1 MAIKFSQFNLRTDHT
16 SGMYLVGYDGNQN
29 IHITV
34 DNLFNDFING
44 TENTIAMFGAGGD
57 NVVNS
62 IVSQNAGATILTV
75 AGQLNVDAAATF
87 DTSLT
92 VTGVSTLN
100 GNVTL
105 GDASTDL
112 ITQTGTLY
120 LNGPVKDTTNT
131 LGAANQL
138 LLSGANGE
146 LTFANL
152 SSLHI
157 GSAGITKIQ
166 VTNKQGS
173 SLTKGDPVFI
183 SGATAAEPVEV
194 QLADASNAAKMPAVG
209 ILETNLANNATG
221 HAIVVGN
228 LTGLNTSSIDSVT
241 PSAGQPIYVKPSGS
255 TGAAITTTKPI
266 QGNLIQNLGEVGFVN
281 SSGSLVFSVKSET
294 NDLPNVTPGK
304 VLIGSTGNTIESAT
318 LFVDEANTRLG
329 VGTNSPDQELT
340 INGGTESFGLQL
352 SESDRMTMGADG
364 TWNYIKGK
372 NGNGFR
378 FSTFSGGDVLTLTN
392 AGNVGIGTI
401 SPNAKLQVNDNVRIG
416 NTSTGVRFYIRGADE
431 FGIDAHDVSGNGWN
445 SLHLR
450 ADGTTGLF
458 LQKDTNNVGIGT
470 TSPAGKLEVNGG
482 TGVATS
488 GGTLIVRQD
497 GDTLSDGIALTSSN
511 AISHRMFKN
520 ASGTFLMGPST
531 DADAFALDL
540 NGNVGIGTTSPA
552 RLFHVKQS
560 SSSMVA
566 SFESA
571 SGANSFICFSNTAST
586 ADQVRIGSTSGNLIL
601 STNYSERLRINSSGN
616 VGIGTTNPGR
626 QLELRG
632 QGIIRLNGISGEH
645 PGIDF
650 QTSDTND
657 MQIRYRA
664 GTDKLGFFS
673 YGTSTDV
680 MTIQKSNGYVGIGTT
695 SPARNLHIYD
705 SSGGATLKIES
716 NTANAYD
723 SSKIELIGGNLSTG
737 EIIFGDPIDSDV
749 GKIIYRHDGNSL
761 AFNVSASEK
770 MRIDSSG
777 NVGIGTTSPDSKL
790 QVNTSSTSD
799 VAINANGRLKIIG
812 DGVMKWGSSAGH
824 GELSWNSG
832 YALYRG
838 QSGNGIKLQVNGA
851 STVMTLN
858 TSGNVGIGTASPAT
872 KLHIADVTTPT
883 IRIEDTTNNRHLQL
897 FHDNNNSYIRSS
909 TGSQL
914 RFQTNG
920 GNDRVVIT
928 TSGQLQFNNYGSGT
942 FTGTATKN
950 LAVDSSGNV
959 IETDGSILD
968 GSGTTNYVSKWS
980 DANTLTDS
988 QIFDNGTNVGIGTTS
1003 PGEKFAVKGDASYIE
1018 ITHPTSTSFSGIK
1031 FSEGGTPQGTIQ
1043 NIGSTFATV
1052 SRRSNFEVFHNT
1064 GGNLTLQHSGGNVGI
1079 GTSSP
1084 SAKLEVNG
1092 EAIFN
1097 TNTGTTPFYV
1107 TRQGTTGEA
1116 LSIKVTDQNVRFE
1129 SIQDEPSDGFG
1140 GFDFRMDSGTN
1151 EPDFIIRK
1159 GSDPALFLVNGGG
1172 NVGIGT
1178 TSPNA
1183 KLEVMGGV
1191 DKQLRLSTGTTTY
1204 WELGRSTSTG
1214 HFEITEDSGDTYF
1227 LIDKDNGNVGIGTTS
1242 PGEKLHVF
1250 TSSNTV
1256 GKFETSLTSDLA
1268 IELKNSQGSM
1278 FFGLGG
1284 GEEFAVGTTS
1294 DLNGTGNLF
1303 VIRQNGNVGIGAALP
1318 STKLD
1323 VNGSASFNNA
1333 VVVDG
1338 LDTGNPIPPT
1348 NQTRIS
1354 GYGMIGNRGSFY
1366 ITNGSSNGT
1375 IYWGIGSNHNG
1386 ATKMTLRNTG
1396 NLGIGTTAPNTK
1408 LEVGDCESSGNIAD
1422 GNIAVKTKSNN
1433 TAIVIQEASGAEQW
1447 GLGVNVDGDLI
1458 FTDSGTERIRFDDGT
1473 GNVGI
1478 GTSSPSQVLHAK
1490 ANDATLLLQDSTT
1503 SFSSQASGI
1512 ILTCSDGSG
1521 NARTDVQYKLK
1532 VNSTNFEITYGSSNA
1547 QRFKIEQDGGLFVPS
1562 LLGSSDSNPL
1572 VRYNT
1577 TTGELYYNSSSI
1589 RYKED
1594 VTDIESTIDKINK
1607 LRPVKFKVKESQ
1619 QYTTGLIAE
1628 EVVEVIPELTFKN
1641 KVEGFDEPQID
1652 GVSYGDLPTY
1662 LLKAIQEQQEMI
1674 NELKTEIQTL
1684 KSQINS

>member
-1 MAIKFSQFNLRTDHT
+1 MASLTDKRIKNTYDGLLKTTDNDPLGGSYKLITDGLGNSSNVYLGTGGNVGIGTTSPVSPLHVNSTGVTTLRISTSSSSSEPQILLIDGANDYFSIQKDDQGITFKPQGSEAMRIDSSGNVGIGT
-16 SGMYLVGYDGNQN
+16 SGPSAKLDIRHVNSSSPSLRCTDNSGDTFFVITPDSNTVFEIGDIDQGGGGAKIKGTYNDILILDGNCGIGTTSPVTKLHIADVTTPTIRIEDTTNNRHLQLFHDN
-29 IHITV
+29 NNSYIRSSTGSQLRFQTNGGNDRMVITTSGDVGIGTTSPTSPLTVKSNSTSASDSGITIQANANTNPLIKLAEKAGGKARFHMYNAGVEKIAFYTDGTDNHISEGNVGIGTSNPTEKLTISSDNPIVRIHDSSSTTRYAAV
-34 DNLFNDFING
+34 NFATAGGSWFLSSGDNATSGTSSNLFITRGTDGTSNRFIFHRDSYYFGVYDN
-44 TENTIAMFGAGGD
+44 TNTIKTVIRANGVSYFNGGNVGIGTTSPGEKLSVGPGD
-57 NVVNS
+57 NVS
-62 IVSQNAGATILTV
+62 AEIGK
-75 AGQLNVDAAATF
+75 
-87 DTSLT
+87 SLI
-92 VTGVSTLN
+92 
-100 GNVTL
+100 GN
-105 GDASTDL
+105 
-112 ITQTGTLY
+112 
-120 LNGPVKDTTNT
+120 
-131 LGAANQL
+131 
-138 LLSGANGE
+138 
-146 LTFANL
+146 
-152 SSLHI
+152 I
-157 GSAGITKIQ
+157 G
-166 VTNKQGS
+166 
-173 SLTKGDPVFI
+173 I
-183 SGATAAEPVEV
+183 SGYAGFKHISLGTNNYALL
-194 QLADASNAAKMPAVG
+194 QSSSGQTFLNASSTES
-209 ILETNLANNATG
+209 IRFRINNA
-221 HAIVVGN
+221 
-228 LTGLNTSSIDSVT
+228 D
-241 PSAGQPIYVKPSGS
+241 K
-255 TGAAITTTKPI
+255 
-266 QGNLIQNLGEVGFVN
+266 
-281 SSGSLVFSVKSET
+281 
-294 NDLPNVTPGK
+294 
-304 VLIGSTGNTIESAT
+304 
-318 LFVDEANTRLG
+318 
-329 VGTNSPDQELT
+329 
-340 INGGTESFGLQL
+340 
-352 SESDRMTMGADG
+352 M
-364 TWNYIKGK
+364 
-372 NGNGFR
+372 
-378 FSTFSGGDVLTLTN
+378 TLTN
-392 AGNVGIGTI
+392 AGNVGIGTTGPSFKLDVI
-401 SPNAKLQVNDNVRIG
+401 GDGIRNIRSTAGWAGWFQNNASSSGVIITAGVDSGDAPLLVRKQDTTEIF
-416 NTSTGVRFYIRGADE
+416 SVR
-431 FGIDAHDVSGNGWN
+431 GNGTSYFQN
-445 SLHLR
+445 
-450 ADGTTGLF
+450 G
-458 LQKDTNNVGIGT
+458 NVGIGT
-470 TSPAGKLEVNGG
+470 TSPSAKLHAEGDGSIIRLQNNNSDANGTFIDFRDSTGTRTGYVGTTGTSDDMFLYTQGAKPIRFYTNATERMRIDSSGNVGIGTVSPAGKLEVNGG

-540 NGNVGIGTTSPA
+540 NGNVGIGTSSPA

-616 VGIGTTNPGR
+616 VGIGTT
-626 QLELRG
+626 
-632 QGIIRLNGISGEH
+632 
-645 PGIDF
+645 
-650 QTSDTND
+650 
-657 MQIRYRA
+657 
-664 GTDKLGFFS
+664 
-673 YGTSTDV
+673 
-680 MTIQKSNGYVGIGTT
+680 
-695 SPARNLHIYD
+695 
-705 SSGGATLKIES
+705 
-716 NTANAYD
+716 
-723 SSKIELIGGNLSTG
+723 
-737 EIIFGDPIDSDV
+737 
-749 GKIIYRHDGNSL
+749 
-761 AFNVSASEK
+761 
-770 MRIDSSG
+770 
-777 NVGIGTTSPDSKL
+777 
-790 QVNTSSTSD
+790 
-799 VAINANGRLKIIG
+799 
-812 DGVMKWGSSAGH
+812 
-824 GELSWNSG
+824 
-832 YALYRG
+832 
-838 QSGNGIKLQVNGA
+838 
-851 STVMTLN
+851 
-858 TSGNVGIGTASPAT
+858 
-872 KLHIADVTTPT
+872 
-883 IRIEDTTNNRHLQL
+883 
-897 FHDNNNSYIRSS
+897 
-909 TGSQL
+909 
-914 RFQTNG
+914 
-920 GNDRVVIT
+920 
-928 TSGQLQFNNYGSGT
+928 
-942 FTGTATKN
+942 
-950 LAVDSSGNV
+950 
-959 IETDGSILD
+959 
-968 GSGTTNYVSKWS
+968 
-980 DANTLTDS
+980 
-988 QIFDNGTNVGIGTTS
+988 
-1003 PGEKFAVKGDASYIE
+1003 
-1018 ITHPTSTSFSGIK
+1018 
-1031 FSEGGTPQGTIQ
+1031 
-1043 NIGSTFATV
+1043 
-1052 SRRSNFEVFHNT
+1052 
-1064 GGNLTLQHSGGNVGI
+1064 
-1079 GTSSP
+1079 SP

>member
-470 TSPAGKLEVNGG
+470 TSP
-482 TGVATS
+482 
-488 GGTLIVRQD
+488 
-497 GDTLSDGIALTSSN
+497 
-511 AISHRMFKN
+511 
-520 ASGTFLMGPST
+520 
-531 DADAFALDL
+531 
-540 NGNVGIGTTSPA
+540 
-552 RLFHVKQS
+552 
-560 SSSMVA
+560 
-566 SFESA
+566 SA
-571 SGANSFICFSNTAST
+571 
-586 ADQVRIGSTSGNLIL
+586 
-601 STNYSERLRINSSGN
+601 
-616 VGIGTTNPGR
+616 
-626 QLELRG
+626 
-632 QGIIRLNGISGEH
+632 
-645 PGIDF
+645 
-650 QTSDTND
+650 
-657 MQIRYRA
+657 
-664 GTDKLGFFS
+664 
-673 YGTSTDV
+673 
-680 MTIQKSNGYVGIGTT
+680 
-695 SPARNLHIYD
+695 
-705 SSGGATLKIES
+705 
-716 NTANAYD
+716 
-723 SSKIELIGGNLSTG
+723 
-737 EIIFGDPIDSDV
+737 
-749 GKIIYRHDGNSL
+749 
-761 AFNVSASEK
+761 
-770 MRIDSSG
+770 
-777 NVGIGTTSPDSKL
+777 
-790 QVNTSSTSD
+790 
-799 VAINANGRLKIIG
+799 
-812 DGVMKWGSSAGH
+812 
-824 GELSWNSG
+824 
-832 YALYRG
+832 
-838 QSGNGIKLQVNGA
+838 
-851 STVMTLN
+851 
-858 TSGNVGIGTASPAT
+858 
-872 KLHIADVTTPT
+872 
-883 IRIEDTTNNRHLQL
+883 
-897 FHDNNNSYIRSS
+897 
-909 TGSQL
+909 
-914 RFQTNG
+914 
-920 GNDRVVIT
+920 
-928 TSGQLQFNNYGSGT
+928 
-942 FTGTATKN
+942 
-950 LAVDSSGNV
+950 
-959 IETDGSILD
+959 
-968 GSGTTNYVSKWS
+968 
-980 DANTLTDS
+980 
-988 QIFDNGTNVGIGTTS
+988 
-1003 PGEKFAVKGDASYIE
+1003 
-1018 ITHPTSTSFSGIK
+1018 
-1031 FSEGGTPQGTIQ
+1031 
-1043 NIGSTFATV
+1043 
-1052 SRRSNFEVFHNT
+1052 
-1064 GGNLTLQHSGGNVGI
+1064 
-1079 GTSSP
+1079 
-1084 SAKLEVNG
+1084 
-1092 EAIFN
+1092 
-1097 TNTGTTPFYV
+1097 
-1107 TRQGTTGEA
+1107 
-1116 LSIKVTDQNVRFE
+1116 
-1129 SIQDEPSDGFG
+1129 
-1140 GFDFRMDSGTN
+1140 
-1151 EPDFIIRK
+1151 
-1159 GSDPALFLVNGGG
+1159 
-1172 NVGIGT
+1172 
-1178 TSPNA
+1178 
-1183 KLEVMGGV
+1183 
-1191 DKQLRLSTGTTTY
+1191 
-1204 WELGRSTSTG
+1204 
-1214 HFEITEDSGDTYF
+1214 
-1227 LIDKDNGNVGIGTTS
+1227 
-1242 PGEKLHVF
+1242 
-1250 TSSNTV
+1250 
-1256 GKFETSLTSDLA
+1256 
-1268 IELKNSQGSM
+1268 
-1278 FFGLGG
+1278 
-1284 GEEFAVGTTS
+1284 
-1294 DLNGTGNLF
+1294 
-1303 VIRQNGNVGIGAALP
+1303 
-1318 STKLD
+1318 KLD

-1375 IYWGIGSNHNG
+1375 IFWGIGSNHNA

-1396 NLGIGTTAPNTK
+1396 NLGIGTTSPNTK